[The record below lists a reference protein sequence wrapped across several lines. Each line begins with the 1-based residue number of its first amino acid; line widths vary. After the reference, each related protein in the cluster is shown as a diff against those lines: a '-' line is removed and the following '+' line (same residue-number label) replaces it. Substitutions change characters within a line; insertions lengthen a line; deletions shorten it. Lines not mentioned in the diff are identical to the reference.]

1 MRVCLSG
8 SRGAGCGRLPGQGR
22 ARSAKRVL
30 SCPREGD
37 TGTGSLEGVH
47 ITKRGASL
55 RQHPLLD
62 ISTRISIIGGHWLPA
77 VITL

>member
-1 MRVCLSG
+1 MLSAESPKG
-8 SRGAGCGRLPGQGR
+8 GRE
-22 ARSAKRVL
+22 AS
-30 SCPREGD
+30 